1 MVLNGDLSI
10 KLIIKERH
18 KYMLYSKETAL
29 NLINYRINL
38 LRARGEQMN
47 EHLINALIREARNI
61 ENENKEN
68 K

>member
-1 MVLNGDLSI
+1 MFLSSETVLKKI
-10 KLIIKERH
+10 E
-18 KYMLYSKETAL
+18 
-29 NLINYRINL
+29 YRINL
-38 LRARGEQMN
+38 LRARSETVN